1 LEIIRGLRAR
11 WVTVVLVASTIVG
24 TIALIVG
31 VGVLGSAFYTSIFSA
46 PVLVGAGDIA
56 TCPSTGDED
65 TAALLDGIDGTV
77 FTLGDNAY
85 PDGTDADFQNCYEP
99 SWGRHKSS
107 LLRTRTYPTPGNHE
121 YHTPGASGYFDYFGA
136 VAGDSSE
143 GYYSYNL
150 GGWHIVVLNSACENV
165 GGCGDDSPMLEWLKN
180 DLATNPQS
188 CTLAYWH
195 HPLFSSGNVHGN
207 DTKMRPAWDALYAA
221 GADVVLSAHEHVYE
235 RFAPQSPSGAYDPQG
250 GIREFVVGTGGAD
263 LYGWGTIQPNS
274 EVRNNTA
281 HGVLKLTLN
290 ATSYDWEFV
299 PVADETFTDSGS
311 GSCH

>member
-1 LEIIRGLRAR
+1 MAGTTAL
-11 WVTVVLVASTIVG
+11 TVS
-24 TIALIVG
+24 
-31 VGVLGSAFYTSIFSA
+31 VGVLASAFYTNIFSA

-56 TCPSTGDED
+56 TCPNTGDED
-65 TAALLDGIDGTV
+65 TVALLDDIDGAV

-85 PDGTDADFQNCYEP
+85 EGGTDADFENCYEP
-99 SWGRHKSS
+99 SWGRHKP
-107 LLRTRTYPTPGNHE
+107 RTYPSVGNHE
-121 YHTPGASGYFDYFGA
+121 YGTADASGYFNYFGA
-136 VAGDSSE
+136 AAGDPTE

-150 GGWHIVVLNSACENV
+150 GNWHIVVLNSMCENV
-165 GGCGDDSPMLEWLKN
+165 GGCGDDSPMLEWLRN
-180 DLATNPQS
+180 DLSTNPQS

-195 HPLFSSGNVHGN
+195 HPLFSSGSVYGN
-207 DTKMRPAWDALYAA
+207 DTKMRSAWDALYAS
-221 GADVVLSAHEHVYE
+221 GADVILSAHEHVYE
-235 RFAPQSPSGAYDPQG
+235 RFAPQTPGGAYDPTS
-250 GIREFVVGTGGAD
+250 GIREFLVGTGGEA